1 MTNTYKY
8 CLSQQDLP
16 IISGIP
22 NSSLLTGMSFI
33 AGWLWS
39 FASSSPSTFLVFG
52 LVAEDGLR

>member
-33 AGWLWS
+33 AGWPCS
-39 FASSSPSTFLVFG
+39 ASSSPSTFLGFG